1 MIPKIAIVG
10 PESTGKSSLA
20 EALSSHYKLP
30 WVEEYSREYL
40 ENLDRPYEQSDL
52 IEIALGQLDLEKK
65 VLEEKPA
72 FLLCDTNLLVIKV
85 WSEFKYG
92 NADPALEALYNFEEY
107 DLHFL
112 CDIDIPWAYDPLREH
127 PEKREE
133 LFDIY
138 HKQLKQLELP
148 FSIIRGTKAERIQQ
162 AVSEINHRILAK

>member
-10 PESTGKSSLA
+10 PESTGKSSLT

-40 ENLDRPYEQSDL
+40 ENLRRPYGQSDL
-52 IEIALGQLDLEKK
+52 IEIALGQLDLERK

-92 NADPALEALYNFEEY
+92 NADPALEELYNFEEY
-107 DLHFL
+107 SHYFL
-112 CDIDIPWAYDPLREH
+112 CDTDIPWAYDPLREH

-133 LFDIY
+133 LFEIY
-138 HKQLKQLELP
+138 HLYLKQLGLS
-148 FSIIRGTKAERIQQ
+148 FSIIRGTKEERLEQ
-162 AVSEINHRILAK
+162 AVSEINQRILAK